1 MEAISRALVVS
12 VETGRIARPAIA
24 IPARAASRVPP
35 TTPPARNSHS
45 RLIVASRLSVL
56 RAYWT
61 KSGSELWI
69 VLARG

>member
-1 MEAISRALVVS
+1 MEAISRALAVS

-35 TTPPARNSHS
+35 STPPPRNSHS
-45 RLIVASRLSVL
+45 RLMVASRLSVL

-61 KSGSELWI
+61 KNGSELWM
-69 VLARG
+69 VAASG